1 MTEQIQILS
10 HNLEHICKRLKVLQ
24 LDSLENYF

>member
-10 HNLEHICKRLKVLQ
+10 HNLEYIYKRLKVLQ
-24 LDSLENYF
+24 LDSLEKYF

>member
-10 HNLEHICKRLKVLQ
+10 YNLEYICKRLKVLQ
-24 LDSLENYF
+24 LDSLEKYF